1 MSTTGHTKRRVNLFS
16 LSSTT
21 TDGAGP
27 YNEVF
32 ASLSKKAPFE
42 TKATFGRKIRVNHVE
57 KFGDIWFI
65 ELYLILDRLEVL
77 EVSADPIEDDQPS
90 FVVPAFEKSFA
101 TRTCGIFHPENKTCA
116 IEYLR
121 SGPKMLDFMDIL
133 SEECVA
139 VTGMQGAQFALMPII
154 EENFL
159 KEIDHFE
166 RIRQVRVIFQ
176 RPNPGWADIGILS
189 GELEGSG
196 DAKREVVLT
205 APRSGTIQKNKGLV
219 KYIKSVITSGAS
231 SVYNVVISGNRPG
244 DAGETQVSSE
254 KSAAKHIASLPVTDE
269 EPVYRRS
276 FIASA
281 APFLRPKGPPG
292 S

>member
-1 MSTTGHTKRRVNLFS
+1 MSVTGHTKRRVNLFS

-27 YNEVF
+27 YDEVF
-32 ASLSKKAPFE
+32 ASLATKAPFE
-42 TKATFGRKIRVNHVE
+42 TKAAFGRKIRINHVQ
-57 KFGDIWFI
+57 KFHDVWFI
-65 ELYLILDRLEVL
+65 ELYMILDRLEVL
-77 EVSADPIEDDQPS
+77 EVSADPSENDEPS
-90 FVVPAFEKSFA
+90 FVVPASEKSFA
-101 TRTCGIFHPENKTCA
+101 TRTCGIFHPESKTCA

-121 SGPKMLDFMDIL
+121 SGPKMLDFMEVL

-139 VTGMQGAQFALMPII
+139 VTGMQGAQFALTPII

-159 KEIDHFE
+159 KEIDQFE

-176 RPNPGWADIGILS
+176 RPNPGWGDVGILS
-189 GELEGSG
+189 NALEGSG

-205 APRSGTIQKNKGLV
+205 APRSGSILKNQGVIKFIKTV
-219 KYIKSVITSGAS
+219 IKSGTSS
-231 SVYNVVISGNRPG
+231 ISNVVVAGNRPG

-269 EPVYRRS
+269 EAVYRRS
-276 FIASA
+276 FIAAA
-281 APFLRPKGPPG
+281 APFLNSKGPPRT
-292 S
+292 

>member
-1 MSTTGHTKRRVNLFS
+1 MSVTGHTKRRVNLFS

-32 ASLSKKAPFE
+32 ESLSEKAPFE
-42 TKATFGRKIRVNHVE
+42 TTSAFGRKIRINHVE
-57 KFGDIWFI
+57 KFRDVWFV
-65 ELYLILDRLEVL
+65 ELYMILDRLEVL
-77 EVSADPIEDDQPS
+77 EVSADPAEDDQPA

-101 TRTCGIFHPENKTCA
+101 TRTCGIFSLENKTCA

-121 SGPKMLDFMDIL
+121 SGPKMLDFMEVL

-139 VTGMQGAQFALMPII
+139 VTGMQGAQFALTPII

-159 KEIDHFE
+159 REIDDFE
-166 RIRQVRVIFQ
+166 RIRQVRVVFQ
-176 RPNPGWADIGILS
+176 RPNPGWGDIGILS
-189 GELEGSG
+189 DVLEGSG

-205 APRSGTIQKNKGLV
+205 ASRSGSIQKNQGLIRF
-219 KYIKSVITSGAS
+219 IKSVIKSGAS
-231 SVYNVVISGNRPG
+231 SISNVIVAGNRPG

-254 KSAAKHIASLPVTDE
+254 RSAAKHIASLPVTDE
-269 EPVYRRS
+269 ELVYRRS
-276 FIASA
+276 FIVAST
-281 APFLRPKGPPG
+281 PFLSSKGPPR

>member
-1 MSTTGHTKRRVNLFS
+1 MSVTGHTKRRVNLFS

-21 TDGAGP
+21 TEGAGP

-32 ASLSKKAPFE
+32 ASLEKKAPFE
-42 TKATFGRKIRVNHVE
+42 TKTAFGRKIRINHVQ
-57 KFGDIWFI
+57 KSGDIWFI

-101 TRTCGIFHPENKTCA
+101 TRTCGVFHPENKTCA

-121 SGPKMLDFMDIL
+121 SGPKMLDFMEVL

-176 RPNPGWADIGILS
+176 RPNPGWPDIGILS
-189 GELEGSG
+189 DELEGSG
-196 DAKREVVLT
+196 DAKRELVLT
-205 APRSGTIQKNKGLV
+205 APRSGSIQKNKGLV
-219 KYIKSVITSGAS
+219 KYIKSFIKSGAS

-276 FIASA
+276 FIAVA
-281 APFLRPKGPPG
+281 APFLSSKGPPRT
-292 S
+292 